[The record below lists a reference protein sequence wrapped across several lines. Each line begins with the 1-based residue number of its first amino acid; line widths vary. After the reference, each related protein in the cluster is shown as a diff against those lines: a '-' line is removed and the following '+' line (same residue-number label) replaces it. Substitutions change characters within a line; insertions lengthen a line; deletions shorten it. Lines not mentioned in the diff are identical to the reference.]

1 MTAAGVVSS
10 TALRIVHRTWI
21 DYWERSPHYP
31 ATPHTSSWHIDPRS
45 VRVGGMMMIWSNQ
58 LKVLCV
64 DALMQLVCVTRFHEV
79 DACGVWDSREFGLS
93 GRFYN
98 ITDYYVL
105 RVWLVGDS
113 HVNCFS

>member
-79 DACGVWDSREFGLS
+79 DACGVWDSR
-93 GRFYN
+93 
-98 ITDYYVL
+98 
-105 RVWLVGDS
+105 
-113 HVNCFS
+113 